1 MKANELGLELNKKSQ
16 EVFEKLQGE
25 LKTQNEKDRFE
36 NATLEYDYNLQEGV
50 IYSNMQDLL
59 SACFGEEEDNV
70 PEDLKRVFAK
80 WVIAYNTIYY
90 MNFYLNNDNS
100 LMIAKNYLNSI
111 SCNFIV
117 YSYEIDE
124 KENKLIWKEV

>member
-1 MKANELGLELNKKSQ
+1 MKANELDLELNKKSQ

-25 LKTQNEKDRFE
+25 LKTQDEKDRFE

-50 IYSNMQDLL
+50 IYRNMQDLL
-59 SACFGEEEDNV
+59 SACFCEEEDNI
-70 PEDLKRVFAK
+70 PEDLKQVFAK
-80 WVIAYNTIYY
+80 WVVAYNTIYY

-111 SCNFIV
+111 DCDFII
-117 YSYEIDE
+117 YSYEINE